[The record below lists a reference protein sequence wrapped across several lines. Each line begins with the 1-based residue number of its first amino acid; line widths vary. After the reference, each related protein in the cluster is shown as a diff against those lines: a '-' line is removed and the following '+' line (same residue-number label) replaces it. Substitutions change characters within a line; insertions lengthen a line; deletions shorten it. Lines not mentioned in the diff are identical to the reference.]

1 MTLRVFIM
9 YSIVMISFSFLMAE
23 IAGLS
28 LTKQNYINSFWFWL
42 DLIGTISILFGTHY
56 FI

>member
-1 MTLRVFIM
+1 MH
-9 YSIVMISFSFLMAE
+9 SIVMISFSFLLAE

-42 DLIGTISILFGTHY
+42 DLIGTVSILFGKHNL
-56 FI
+56 I